1 MTQISTV
8 DSEAAEMRLLST
20 MALVESIE
28 RTKWPIQFHRRGQ
41 LCYDAFGAT
50 AMKLKESRLSYGL
63 SQLDAARIAGVPVRT
78 FRRYEM
84 DEGYGSPLKR
94 RMFIQ
99 LLEEQCE
106 ITEEKGVLTIAQIQR
121 KLTELFESKYKGEI
135 DFCYLFGSYAKGKAS
150 DRSDVDLYVVSSLTG
165 LRLAGLAEDI
175 RQTLH
180 KKVDVLRPSQL
191 QANVELMNEIMG
203 TGIKIYG

>member
-1 MTQISTV
+1 MTQKRTV

-28 RTKWPIQFHRRGQ
+28 RTKWPYSISNRGQ
-41 LCYDAFGAT
+41 LCYGSMGGT
-50 AMKLKESRLSYGL
+50 PMNLKESRVAYGL
-63 SQLDAARIAGVPVRT
+63 SQIDAAKIAGVPVRT

-106 ITEEKGVLTIAQIQR
+106 ITEEKGVLTIAKIQSE
-121 KLTELFESKYKGEI
+121 LTRLFENKYQGEI
-135 DFCYLFGSYAKGKAS
+135 DFCYLFGSYAKGKAV
-150 DRSDVDLYVVSSLTG
+150 DRSDVDLYIVSSLKG
-165 LRLAGLAEDI
+165 LRFLGLAEDI
-175 RQTLH
+175 RQALH

-191 QANVELMNEIMG
+191 QANVELMNEIMK

>member
-1 MTQISTV
+1 MTQKRTV

-28 RTKWPIQFHRRGQ
+28 RTKWPYSISNRGQ
-41 LCYDAFGAT
+41 LCYGSLGGTPMD
-50 AMKLKESRLSYGL
+50 LKESRIAYGL
-63 SQLDAARIAGVPVRT
+63 SQIDAAKIAGVPVRT

-99 LLEEQCE
+99 LLEGQCE
-106 ITEEKGVLTIAQIQR
+106 ITEEKGVLTIAKIQSE
-121 KLTELFESKYKGEI
+121 LTRLFESKYQGEI
-135 DFCYLFGSYAKGKAS
+135 DFCYLFGSYAKGKAA

-165 LRLAGLAEDI
+165 LHFLGLAEDI
-175 RQTLH
+175 RQALH

-191 QANVELMNEIMG
+191 QANVELMNEIMK

>member
-1 MTQISTV
+1 MTEKRTV

-28 RTKWPIQFHRRGQ
+28 RTKWPYSISNRGQ
-41 LCYDAFGAT
+41 LCYGSLGGT
-50 AMKLKESRLSYGL
+50 PMNLKESRVAYGL
-63 SQLDAARIAGVPVRT
+63 SQIDAAKIAGVPVRT

-106 ITEEKGVLTIAQIQR
+106 ITEEKGVLTIAKIQSE
-121 KLTELFESKYKGEI
+121 LTRLFESKYKGEI
-135 DFCYLFGSYAKGKAS
+135 DFCYLFGSYAKGKAA
-150 DRSDVDLYVVSSLTG
+150 DRSDVDLYIVSSLKG
-165 LRLAGLAEDI
+165 LRFLGLAEDI
-175 RQTLH
+175 RQVLH
-180 KKVDVLRPSQL
+180 KKVDALRPSEL
-191 QANVELMNEIMG
+191 QSNMELMNEVMR